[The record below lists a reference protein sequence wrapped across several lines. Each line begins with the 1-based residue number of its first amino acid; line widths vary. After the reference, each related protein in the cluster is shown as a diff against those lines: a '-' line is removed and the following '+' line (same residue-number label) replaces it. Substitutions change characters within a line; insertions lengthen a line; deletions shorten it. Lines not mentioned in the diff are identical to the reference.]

1 MSFEAGMKAA
11 ADAIEGISVRKDR
24 RSQQRLRKAQGKVLR
39 EDAKEKKAERK
50 AREKYGYYDTKK
62 TQLTPEQSAEI
73 EEARQTNPKL
83 ARELEETYLGPLRG
97 QFIKKEKAAVKSE
110 VAKAK
115 SAKQEAI
122 KQKLVNDRQKEIN
135 RLTTTDQYAR
145 IAEAKVQQ
153 EEAAPEKTKADAAYT
168 MKQVEFYAEE
178 ARNRMDVARMNA
190 ESNRVTAHSNMLNAT
205 ANLGELELKRNEYQD
220 SKTLAEN
227 TVAQRGYID
236 ESASQ
241 FLSVLASGPQE
252 GEGPLAFTDR
262 MWALLDNS
270 TRYAGGIQANSDY
283 QQLRRVELT
292 KHLEDYL
299 KRNRDEKDWQNSK
312 KYEVISA
319 IASDSLKRR
328 GMQERVEQA
337 RQRDGQLG
345 VEDLE
350 TRAYILY
357 DAKQSGIP
365 LNVLNEDNPESKS
378 IWAYNV
384 NPNRL
389 YQTYLEDGQ
398 EKPVT
403 DAEGNL
409 QKTRLL
415 DMDIT
420 LDQWED
426 YKRDWLQKNKPVN
439 VQRRIEDST
448 QSGGSGGVIS
458 LDASQA
464 GQPTSRKSDTTTFT
478 GTNAAAITGTP
489 VLPSEMEQLADPDQ
503 VFRFL
508 NNMAKSPNPLVA
520 PVSPAPSTATP
531 SETVPE
537 QEPMSD
543 NTGRSLTPTDAGDT
557 IGLRI
562 DEITSNYYTDPQS
575 TGGMI
580 ERGVTN
586 LEKLRQQ
593 EEEVKRQTKGDNSE
607 GAIAARKRAADRV
620 SEAKEATEILEVREL
635 TSKYIDEDDYYVDGD
650 RVFLDI
656 KIPDEIKNAAS
667 ELSKSDFGVTLSAS
681 RSTPE
686 NLIKRRLYELTG
698 SMSRYGRFEGL
709 GLTKTVGHG
718 YQNRVV
724 KNYNQLKS
732 DSQIKIPK
740 DASAYNARI
749 LGDKRDKAIRK
760 LKSMEQ
766 EEKKLAGYL
775 EVMDKLENI
784 KDGLGKNLSVQDA
797 RKYGIIK

>member
-1 MSFEAGMKAA
+1 MSFEAGMKFA
-11 ADAIEGISVRKDR
+11 ADAIEGMSVRRDR

-50 AREKYGYYDTKK
+50 AREKGGYYEPAPTLTQEQQDQVDAVPDLASDFKK
-62 TQLTPEQSAEI
+62 E
-73 EEARQTNPKL
+73 K
-83 ARELEETYLGPLRG
+83 GPLQG
-97 QFIKKEKAAVKSE
+97 MFYKKEKAAVKSE

-135 RLTTTDQYAR
+135 RLTTDTQYGR

-153 EEAAPEKTKADAAYT
+153 EEAAPKKTLADAAYT
-168 MKQVEFYAEE
+168 MKQVEFYAVE
-178 ARNRMDVARMNA
+178 AQNRMDVATMNA

-241 FLSVLASGPQE
+241 FLSVLASGPQD

-262 MWALLDNS
+262 MWALLDDS
-270 TRYAGGIQANSDY
+270 TRYGGGIPANSDY
-283 QQLRRVELT
+283 QQERRVELT

-489 VLPSEMEQLADPDQ
+489 VLPAEMEQLADPDQ

-508 NNMAKSPNPLVA
+508 NNMAKSPNPLV
-520 PVSPAPSTATP
+520 SPIPPSYDDQTGLMETDP
-531 SETVPE
+531 SSIKVAGGTIPE
-537 QEPMSD
+537 RKPMSD

-557 IGLRI
+557 IGLRV
-562 DEITSNYYTDPQS
+562 DEITSVSYTH
-575 TGGMI
+575 
-580 ERGVTN
+580 
-586 LEKLRQQ
+586 
-593 EEEVKRQTKGDNSE
+593 
-607 GAIAARKRAADRV
+607 
-620 SEAKEATEILEVREL
+620 L
-635 TSKYIDEDDYYVDGD
+635 TLPTTPYV
-650 RVFLDI
+650 
-656 KIPDEIKNAAS
+656 
-667 ELSKSDFGVTLSAS
+667 
-681 RSTPE
+681 
-686 NLIKRRLYELTG
+686 
-698 SMSRYGRFEGL
+698 
-709 GLTKTVGHG
+709 
-718 YQNRVV
+718 
-724 KNYNQLKS
+724 
-732 DSQIKIPK
+732 
-740 DASAYNARI
+740 
-749 LGDKRDKAIRK
+749 
-760 LKSMEQ
+760 
-766 EEKKLAGYL
+766 
-775 EVMDKLENI
+775 
-784 KDGLGKNLSVQDA
+784 
-797 RKYGIIK
+797 